1 MKGVK
6 VNKMELKE
14 NFKMLE
20 KIYNIRQEE
29 IFTNDEVI
37 KRKLNDITL
46 EEIQKDIEKN
56 VWC

>member
-1 MKGVK
+1 
-6 VNKMELKE
+6 
-14 NFKMLE
+14 MLE